1 MTSHFIGAGFEI
13 RPDERQVF
21 HRGRLVDLAPR
32 AFDLLLQL
40 LNNRGR
46 VLSRQELLAGVWPG
60 VVVAEN
66 NLSVQMAAV
75 RKAIGP
81 GAVATVPGRGYQFV
95 MKVEAMS
102 EPSQASAAP
111 PPLTPGLFQLSPI
124 DGPSIAVL
132 AFDNLSAEAGQDHF
146 VEGLVEDII
155 TELSRFKRLFVI
167 AKNSTFAYR
176 GRNPDVRAV
185 AQDLGVRYILEG
197 SVRRDADR
205 VRVAG
210 QLIDATSGAH
220 VWAERYEGSLVQVFE
235 LQDSLTRSIVGALWP
250 QIESAE
256 FERARRIRPG
266 NLNAYLL
273 TLAARNGFREMLI
286 RGPTPERAR
295 EIDVALSR
303 ALELDPAYGDAWT
316 TRAALRYGELWSG
329 VAQDRVAALDDGLAC
344 ARRAIELNGNDH
356 LAFYRRAQLKSVSG
370 QDENGLDDLRRAHAL
385 NTNDAMVMAIL
396 AVFEAG
402 HGNREAGARLID
414 QAVRLSPRDFYRSL
428 FFHFQQLI
436 HFYADRHDEAL
447 RWAELALAETPS
459 LPSSLYIKAISFAGL
474 GRVAEARA
482 TWQHMA
488 TLHPLYARCRADSF
502 IPRYGDWP
510 SYRRMLYL
518 TRVSA
523 GLESPRESAPALNM
537 DHCGSSPMA

>member
-1 MTSHFIGAGFEI
+1 MTSRFIGAGFEI
-13 RPDERQVF
+13 RPDERRVF
-21 HRGRLVDLAPR
+21 DRGRPVDLTPR

-46 VLSRQELLAGVWPG
+46 VLTREELLAGVWPG
-60 VVVAEN
+60 LVVAEN

-81 GAVATVPGRGYQFV
+81 DAVATVPGRGYQFV
-95 MKVEAMS
+95 MKVEAIS
-102 EPSQASAAP
+102 DPSQAPAAP
-111 PPLTPGLFQLSPI
+111 RPLTPGLSQLSPL

-132 AFDNLSAEAGQDHF
+132 PFDNLSAEGGQDHF
-146 VEGLVEDII
+146 VDGLVEDII

-167 AKNSTFAYR
+167 AKNSTFPYR

-185 AQDLGVRYILEG
+185 AQDLGVRYVLEG

-205 VRVAG
+205 VRVTG
-210 QLIDATSGAH
+210 QLIDATSGNH
-220 VWAERYEGSLVQVFE
+220 VWAERYEGSLGQVFE

-250 QIESAE
+250 QIENAE
-256 FERARRIRPG
+256 FERAQRIRPRSV
-266 NLNAYLL
+266 NAYLL
-273 TLAARNGFREMLI
+273 TLAARNGFREFWI
-286 RGPTPERAR
+286 QGPTPERAR
-295 EIDVALSR
+295 EIDAALSR

-316 TRAALRYGELWSG
+316 TRAALKYGELWSG
-329 VAQDRVAALDDGLAC
+329 VAQDRVAALHDGLAC

-370 QDENGLDDLRRAHAL
+370 QDENGLEDMRRAHAL
-385 NTNDAMVMAIL
+385 NTNDAMVMSIL

-402 HGNREAGARLID
+402 HGNQEAGTRLID
-414 QAVRLSPRDFYRSL
+414 QAARLSPRDFYRSL

-447 RWAELALAETPS
+447 RWAELAIAETPT

-474 GRVAEARA
+474 GRIAEARA
-482 TWQHMA
+482 TWQHLEN
-488 TLHPLYARCRADSF
+488 LHPLYARCRADSF

-510 SYRRMLYL
+510 SYRRMFHL

-523 GLESPRESAPALNM
+523 GLEATRESDSAPHK
-537 DHCGSSPMA
+537 DHCGSSPIA